1 MTTTKNFLVCAA
13 PDLNFIDG
21 SSIWAQTITLALA
34 STPFANVDFIAKS
47 KPERDELFQPLVDCP
62 SINIIDGTLP
72 GYWKGSSKRRL
83 DFIQMVDLAA
93 RLSSTKQYDVC
104 LVRGLDIA
112 TNLLKHPKLFSKTWI
127 YLTDIPQKISAY
139 STEQREVMRKIA
151 GQCARILCQ
160 TEGFALL
167 WKQLAPELN
176 DAKISI
182 YTPVINDFDTPS
194 TPIAERDQRVIYA
207 GKFKSQWKTLEMA
220 ESWPAV
226 LQKVPGSKFIV
237 IGDKIHNDA
246 SIKDYSNR
254 MKSALEA
261 THALSWLGAKSR
273 EDVFAQLKTARVG
286 LSWRA
291 ESMNDTVEYSTK
303 ILEYGAAGC
312 AAILNRNPLHEQLLG
327 SDYPLFAND
336 QAEFEIQLASALQDN
351 EKTQLAADRL
361 QALAAKH
368 TFSARVSMINDW
380 ITSDSMA
387 AQVVLSPGKKI
398 KILVAGHDLKF
409 FTPLQK
415 KLSATGSFEFIIDQW
430 RGHDSH
436 DESESRQL
444 MQQADIIFCEWCLG
458 NVKWFSKNKLPHQKL
473 IARFHAQEAK
483 LTYLAE
489 SNWDA
494 IDKIA
499 FVSEHTRQ
507 IALKV
512 FKGFPV
518 EKTSIVY
525 NFLDDQ
531 KFTRKKKTGDAG
543 FTLGMIGVAPMSKRL
558 DKAIDLLEALLKL
571 DKRYCLRIKG
581 KHPLDYGWLL
591 KRKEEREY
599 YKSIFERINKSSELR
614 HKVIFDPPG
623 DNVNDWLTMVGYIL
637 SPSDAESFH
646 MAIGEGMLTGSVPVV
661 WNWTGADQLWPCE
674 HVVESID
681 QAVQLVVKFSSGGQ
695 PDISVLG
702 NYSAGTIS
710 NQWHAELDKLM
721 SKSNVH

>member
-1 MTTTKNFLVCAA
+1 MTTKKNFLVCAA

-34 STPFANVDFIAKS
+34 NTPSASVDFIAKS
-47 KPERDELFQPLVDCP
+47 KPERDELFLPLINDP
-62 SINIIDGTLP
+62 NINIIDGTQP
-72 GYWKGSSKRRL
+72 GYWKGASKRRL
-83 DFIQMVDLAA
+83 DFSQMADLAA
-93 RLSSTKQYDVC
+93 KLNSAKQYDVC

-139 STEQREVMRKIA
+139 SNEQREVMRKIA
-151 GQCARILCQ
+151 GQCARVLCQ
-160 TEGFALL
+160 TEGFASL
-167 WKQLAPELN
+167 WKQLAPELSKS
-176 DAKISI
+176 KISI
-182 YTPVINDFDTPS
+182 YTPVINDFETPS
-194 TPIAERDQRVIYA
+194 TPIADREHRAIYA
-207 GKFKSQWKTLEMA
+207 GKFKAQWKTLEMT
-220 ESWPAV
+220 EGWPSV
-226 LQKVPGSKFIV
+226 HQRVPTSTFIV

-254 MKSALEA
+254 MKSALEGTSA
-261 THALSWLGAKSR
+261 ISWLGAKSR
-273 EDVFAQLKTARVG
+273 EDVFAELKKARVG

-327 SDYPLFAND
+327 ADYPLFAND
-336 QAEFEIQLASALQDN
+336 QAEFEEQLVSALQDAQ
-351 EKTQLAADRL
+351 KTQLAADRL
-361 QALAAKH
+361 QALAAQH
-368 TFSARVSMINDW
+368 TFSARVSMISEW
-380 ITSDSMA
+380 VASDSA
-387 AQVVLSPGKKI
+387 AQQAKLNPSKKI
-398 KILVAGHDLKF
+398 RILVAGHDLKF

-415 KLSATGSFEFIIDQW
+415 RLSATNNFEFVIDQW

-436 DESESRQL
+436 NESESRNLLQES
-444 MQQADIIFCEWCLG
+444 DIIFCEWCLG

-473 IARFHAQEAK
+473 IVRFHAQESK
-483 LTYLAE
+483 LPYLAE
-489 SNWDA
+489 SDWSA

-507 IALKV
+507 IALRT

-518 EKTSIVY
+518 EKTAIIY
-525 NFLDDQ
+525 NFLDDK
-531 KFTRKKKTGDAG
+531 KFTKKKKTGDAN

-558 DKAIDLLEALLKL
+558 DKAIDLLEGLLRV

-599 YKSIFERINKSSELR
+599 YKSVFERINKNSELR
-614 HKVIFDPPG
+614 YKVIFDPPG

-646 MAIGEGMLTGSVPVV
+646 MAIGEGMLTGSVPVI
-661 WNWTGADQLWPCE
+661 WNWNGANQLWPQE
-674 HVVESID
+674 HVVDTID
-681 QAVQLVVKFSSGGQ
+681 QAVQVVVDFSNGRQ
-695 PDISVLG
+695 PNNSVLG
-702 NYSAGTIS
+702 NYSAETIS
-710 NQWHAELDKLM
+710 NQWQDELEKLM
-721 SKSNVH
+721 SKPNVH